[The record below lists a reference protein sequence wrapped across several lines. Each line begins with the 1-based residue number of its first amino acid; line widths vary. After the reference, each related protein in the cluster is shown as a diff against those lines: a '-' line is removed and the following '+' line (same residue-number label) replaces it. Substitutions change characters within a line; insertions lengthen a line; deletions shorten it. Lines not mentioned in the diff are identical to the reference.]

1 MTDDQNMRLTL
12 LERDHDDLKQ
22 AVLSLR
28 DSQAEISK
36 SLQKLVVLEERHEE
50 TREAIGRAFK
60 SLEGITER
68 MMVIEREMPALKE
81 MRGLVLRAV
90 VFIMSAIGAAG
101 MGMILVPH

>member
-1 MTDDQNMRLTL
+1 MTDDQNLRLTL
-12 LERDHDDLKQ
+12 LERNHDDLKQ

-36 SLQKLVVLEERHEE
+36 SLQKLVVLEEWHQE
-50 TREAIGRAFK
+50 TRETIARAFK
-60 SLEGITER
+60 SLENITER

-81 MRGLVLRAV
+81 MRGLMLRAV

-101 MGMILVPH
+101 MGMILVR